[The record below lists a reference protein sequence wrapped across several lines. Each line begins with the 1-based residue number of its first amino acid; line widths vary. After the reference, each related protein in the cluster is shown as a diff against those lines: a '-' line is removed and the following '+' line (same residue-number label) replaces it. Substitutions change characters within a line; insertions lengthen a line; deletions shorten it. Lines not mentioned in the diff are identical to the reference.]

1 MGMKAKKR
9 IGSIVFHTV
18 CIIFS
23 ITSLY
28 PILWLVASSLK
39 ESSKIFVDA
48 SSLIPETFHF
58 ENYING
64 WRGFGGITFTRFF
77 ANTFFVVILT
87 VLGVVVSCPFI
98 AYGFSRIKF
107 RFKKFWFTTV
117 VFSMMLPAQII
128 IVPQYVMFNKFGM
141 IDTYIPL
148 ILPAWLGQAFFIFQ
162 HMQFI
167 SSIPYELDEAALL
180 DGCGK
185 FKTYTHVILPLLAPS
200 IVTTVI
206 FQFYWAW
213 DNFFGSLVYLTTPK
227 KYVLSI
233 ALRLFSDP
241 SSNTDW
247 GALFAMGTVS
257 LIPPILL
264 FFIFQRYIVEGVS
277 TSGLK
282 G

>member
-1 MGMKAKKR
+1 MGMKTKKR
-9 IGSIVFHTV
+9 IGSVAFHTV
-18 CIIFS
+18 CIIFA

-39 ESSKIFVDA
+39 ESSKVFVDA
-48 SSLIPETFHF
+48 ASLIPETLHF
-58 ENYING
+58 ENYTNG

-98 AYGFSRIKF
+98 AYGFSRVQFK
-107 RFKKFWFTTV
+107 FKKFWFTTV
-117 VFSMMLPAQII
+117 MFSMMLPGQII
-128 IVPQYVMFNKFGM
+128 MVPQYIMFNKLGM

-185 FKTYTHVILPLLAPS
+185 FRTYTHIILPLLVPS
-200 IVTTVI
+200 IVTTII

-213 DNFFGSLVYLTTPK
+213 DNFFGSLIYLTTPS

>member
-1 MGMKAKKR
+1 M
-9 IGSIVFHTV
+9 
-18 CIIFS
+18 
-23 ITSLY
+23 
-28 PILWLVASSLK
+28 ASSLK

>member
-1 MGMKAKKR
+1 MGMKKKKLA
-9 IGSIVFHTV
+9 GSIAFHTI
-18 CIIFS
+18 CILFA

-28 PILWLVASSLK
+28 PIAWMVASSLK

-48 SSLIPETFHF
+48 GNLIPKTLHF
-58 ENYING
+58 ENYTNG
-64 WRGFGGITFTRFF
+64 WRGFGGITFTTFF
-77 ANTFFVVILT
+77 KNTFIVVILS

-98 AYGFSRIKF
+98 AYGFSRVKF
-107 RFKKFWFTTV
+107 RFKKFWFATIM
-117 VFSMMLPAQII
+117 FSMMLPGQII
-128 IVPQYVMFNKFGM
+128 IVPQYVLFNKLNL
-141 IDTYIPL
+141 IDTYVPL
-148 ILPAWLGQAFFIFQ
+148 ILPMWLGQAFFIFQ

-167 SSIPYELDEAALL
+167 RSIPYELDEAALL

-185 FKTYTHVILPLLAPS
+185 FKTYTDIILPLLVPS
-200 IVTTVI
+200 IITTII

-247 GALFAMGTVS
+247 GALFAMGTLS

>member
-1 MGMKAKKR
+1 MGMKMKKR
-9 IGSIVFHTV
+9 IGSVAFHTV
-18 CIIFS
+18 CIIFA

-39 ESSKIFVDA
+39 ESSKVFVDA
-48 SSLIPETFHF
+48 ASLIPETLHF
-58 ENYING
+58 ENYTNG
-64 WRGFGGITFTRFF
+64 WKGFGGITFTRFF

-87 VLGVVVSCPFI
+87 VLGVVVSCPFV
-98 AYGFSRIKF
+98 AYGFSRVQFK
-107 RFKKFWFTTV
+107 FKKFWFATV
-117 VFSMMLPAQII
+117 MFAMMLPGQIVM
-128 IVPQYVMFNKFGM
+128 VPQYVMFNKLGM

-185 FKTYTHVILPLLAPS
+185 FRTYTHIILPLLVPS
-200 IVTTVI
+200 IVTTII

-213 DNFFGSLVYLTTPK
+213 DNFFGSLIYLTTPS

>member
-1 MGMKAKKR
+1 MGMKNKKR
-9 IGSIVFHTV
+9 IGTVAFHAI
-18 CIIFS
+18 CIIFA

-28 PILWLVASSLK
+28 PIIWLVASSLK
-39 ESSKIFVDA
+39 ESSKVFVDA
-48 SSLIPETFHF
+48 ASLIPDTFHF
-58 ENYING
+58 ENYANG
-64 WRGFGGITFTRFF
+64 WKGFGGITFTRFF
-77 ANTFFVVILT
+77 INTFYVVILT

-117 VFSMMLPAQII
+117 MFSMMIPAQII
-128 IVPQYVMFNKFGM
+128 IVPQYVLFNKFGM

-185 FKTYTHVILPLLAPS
+185 FQTYTRVILPLLVPS

-213 DNFFGSLVYLTTPK
+213 DKFFGSLVYLTTPK

-264 FFIFQRYIVEGVS
+264 FFIFQRYIVEGIS

>member
-1 MGMKAKKR
+1 MGMKKKKT
-9 IGSIVFHTV
+9 IGSVAFHAV
-18 CIIFS
+18 CILFA

-28 PILWLVASSLK
+28 PIIWMVASSLK
-39 ESSKIFVDA
+39 ESSKVFVDA
-48 SSLIPETFHF
+48 ANLIPETFHF
-58 ENYING
+58 ENYVNG
-64 WRGFGGITFTRFF
+64 WRGFGGITFTTFF
-77 ANTFFVVILT
+77 KNTFVVVILS

-98 AYGFSRIKF
+98 AYGFSRVKF
-107 RFKKFWFTTV
+107 KGKKLWFATV
-117 VFSMMLPAQII
+117 MFSMMLPGQII
-128 IVPQYVMFNKFGM
+128 IVPQYVMFNKLGLV
-141 IDTYIPL
+141 DTYVPL
-148 ILPAWLGQAFFIFQ
+148 ILPMWLGQAFFIFQ

-167 SSIPYELDEAALL
+167 RSIPYELDEAALL

-185 FKTYTHVILPLLAPS
+185 FKTYTDIILPLLVPS
-200 IVTTVI
+200 IITTII

-213 DNFFGSLVYLTTPK
+213 DNFFGSLIYLTTPK

-247 GALFAMGTVS
+247 GALFAMGTLS
-257 LIPPILL
+257 LIPPIIL